1 MIAKGKSPT
10 FRGALPV
17 RVDRDGLLAAL
28 RDLQLQPPTFR
39 EALTVRVDRD
49 DLLAA
54 LKDLVLYLHDD
65 DLNGPV
71 IPELREYAMFNQID
85 AKARALIAR
94 LEP

>member
-1 MIAKGKSPT
+1 MIAKGRSPT
-10 FRGALPV
+10 FRGALP
-17 RVDRDGLLAAL
+17 
-28 RDLQLQPPTFR
+28 
-39 EALTVRVDRD
+39 VRVDRD

-71 IPELREYAMFNQID
+71 IRELREYAIFHQID

>member
-1 MIAKGKSPT
+1 MIAKGQSPT
-10 FRGALPV
+10 FRGALP
-17 RVDRDGLLAAL
+17 
-28 RDLQLQPPTFR
+28 
-39 EALTVRVDRD
+39 VRVDRD

-71 IPELREYAMFNQID
+71 IGELRDYAIFNQID

>member
-1 MIAKGKSPT
+1 MSAKAQSPT
-10 FRGALPV
+10 FRGALP
-17 RVDRDGLLAAL
+17 
-28 RDLQLQPPTFR
+28 
-39 EALTVRVDRD
+39 VRVDRD

-65 DLNGPV
+65 DLNGP
-71 IPELREYAMFNQID
+71 IIGELREYAFFNEID

>member
-1 MIAKGKSPT
+1 MKANAVERIG
-10 FRGALPV
+10 
-17 RVDRDGLLAAL
+17 
-28 RDLQLQPPTFR
+28 
-39 EALTVRVDRD
+39 DRD

-71 IPELREYAMFNQID
+71 IGELREYAIFNQID

>member
-1 MIAKGKSPT
+1 MISKARSPT
-10 FRGALPV
+10 FRRALP
-17 RVDRDGLLAAL
+17 
-28 RDLQLQPPTFR
+28 
-39 EALTVRVDRD
+39 VRVDRD

-65 DLNGPV
+65 DLNRPV
-71 IPELREYAMFNQID
+71 IGELRGYVFFNQID